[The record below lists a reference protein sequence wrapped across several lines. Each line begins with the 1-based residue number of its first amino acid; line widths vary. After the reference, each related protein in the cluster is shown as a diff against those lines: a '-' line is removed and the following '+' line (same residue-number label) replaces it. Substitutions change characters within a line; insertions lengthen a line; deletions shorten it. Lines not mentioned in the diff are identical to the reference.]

1 MRRAGCGEALP
12 EQGEGFSGA
21 AKLPVLQE
29 LLSAPFSL
37 PSRAGSPES
46 SGAGRA
52 GGSSAQAKELL
63 FPFVLRS
70 LQEFL
75 ALQTPPRD
83 TVAALAAG
91 ILPALAAPRRS
102 QEWEGRLK
110 LAGSSSRELEPANQG
125 DELSHPAAV
134 PS

>member
-1 MRRAGCGEALP
+1 MPAEQEA
-12 EQGEGFSGA
+12 
-21 AKLPVLQE
+21 
-29 LLSAPFSL
+29 AP
-37 PSRAGSPES
+37 PA
-46 SGAGRA
+46 AGR
-52 GGSSAQAKELL
+52 SSAQAKELL
-63 FPFVLRS
+63 FPFLLRS

-83 TVAALAAG
+83 TAVALAAG

-102 QEWEGRLK
+102 QEWEGRLR